1 MSQSGFR
8 REHWTNDSRVWG
20 WTLPLSR
27 EKKHCLSHDFYFFL
41 GTTTR
46 EAGHK
51 RISLFS
57 SHDFDWTRS
66 PFLSINCWKWTKA
79 INWCLFT
86 VLFYPKRGIWQTRFW
101 SHSHSPFGKAIA
113 KTDGLKKPSPLESEL
128 ESDSKECTHPR
139 RSTFDVNPRFEISLR
154 TKYYILPPSRSWW
167 EEANQVPSFQ
177 RFRICLLLSMS
188 PKRLLYIYIYR
199 TLEWTEPKKLLFTA
213 FSSLLVVILI
223 HARCGLSVERID
235 CQFPIPLHSMPF
247 LKCKIFHFFFLELL
261 VV

>member
-86 VLFYPKRGIWQTRFW
+86 VLPQEGDLTKPLLISFAVWKSKPMDWRNQPPYLSKASEPESASQK
-101 SHSHSPFGKAIA
+101 SALLLGKLWIA
-113 KTDGLKKPSPLESEL
+113 RHINRAVCSS
-128 ESDSKECTHPR
+128 
-139 RSTFDVNPRFEISLR
+139 V
-154 TKYYILPPSRSWW
+154 SRS
-167 EEANQVPSFQ
+167 ESLKFKSPCTMFIKCPFSYFKVS
-177 RFRICLLLSMS
+177 CLKQIFCPTKKSS
-188 PKRLLYIYIYR
+188 PKGSFCPY
-199 TLEWTEPKKLLFTA
+199 E
-213 FSSLLVVILI
+213 
-223 HARCGLSVERID
+223 
-235 CQFPIPLHSMPF
+235 
-247 LKCKIFHFFFLELL
+247 
-261 VV
+261 

>member
-86 VLFYPKRGIWQTRFW
+86 VLFYPKRGIWQNRFW
-101 SHSHSPFGKAIA
+101 SHSPFGKAIA

-154 TKYYILPPSRSWW
+154 TLHITYYLPPDRDERKPTKCPHFKDLGFSCCCRCHQNGYCIYLYNTRMNRTEKASVHSVFFVACRHLNSCSMGSQCR
-167 EEANQVPSFQ
+167 ED
-177 RFRICLLLSMS
+177 RLSIS
-188 PKRLLYIYIYR
+188 HP
-199 TLEWTEPKKLLFTA
+199 A
-213 FSSLLVVILI
+213 
-223 HARCGLSVERID
+223 
-235 CQFPIPLHSMPF
+235 PLHAVP
-247 LKCKIFHFFFLELL
+247 
-261 VV
+261 